1 MADQT
6 ELRMNL
12 VAIKRVDP
20 YAKDIV
26 NSSAHV
32 ALYVF
37 NNAENEWEKTDIE
50 GALFIYSRFAEPYHS
65 IFINN
70 RLNTNSLVE
79 PIRGQIELQS
89 KPPFLLYRNER
100 SRIRGFWFYNNS
112 ECDRIGEVIQK
123 LVTDCGDGGGGG
135 PPMNGGGGGGGEPA
149 PSGIYP
155 GAGMMNGS
163 GGAPENESNNVDIFT
178 MLTKAQEDFQNNA
191 TVPPSAPK
199 TMEQLPVMN
208 HHLVMMANHPGAGIA
223 IPQQQHPHHQQ
234 QQQQQQQP
242 ITNQNAP
249 RSVVNFFAA
258 AKQPA
263 ASEVP
268 LFKTLAPVH
277 TLEQI
282 EKQHRATTPQKE
294 HPNTGKVTPDVSE
307 LENSFKRMGIPIVTG
322 GGGSNGPQTPSAGM
336 PELGT
341 SPLATF
347 ISAANLSAA
356 MRANHHQPVVPKTK
370 LIEISEL
377 ESRQSAQQ
385 QQQQQQTPLHE
396 LLKKSDPIGG
406 NGTTGGATVVKPAL
420 MPPTMFK
427 PTASPAATQEALS
440 SLLLGASGTANL
452 NSPAGGGATKQQQ
465 QQQGNGQGTPGG
477 QSKAGSTQGSTTL
490 VGSTG
495 KQRSTGSSKQRD
507 GASTVV
513 TPPKAGA
520 PGTATS
526 NKMYDI
532 LSDAKTNSSNSNL
545 INNNSSG
552 TAATGGVEP
561 LTQNQLIQ
569 AVSYLMKHDPD
580 FVRKLHEAYVK
591 SFTEMISN

>member
-32 ALYVF
+32 AFYVF

-112 ECDRIGEVIQK
+112 ECDRIGDVIQK
-123 LVTDCGDGGGGG
+123 LVTECAGDA
-135 PPMNGGGGGGGEPA
+135 GGEASRP
-149 PSGIYP
+149 
-155 GAGMMNGS
+155 
-163 GGAPENESNNVDIFT
+163 
-178 MLTKAQEDFQNNA
+178 
-191 TVPPSAPK
+191 
-199 TMEQLPVMN
+199 
-208 HHLVMMANHPGAGIA
+208 
-223 IPQQQHPHHQQ
+223 
-234 QQQQQQQP
+234 
-242 ITNQNAP
+242 
-249 RSVVNFFAA
+249 
-258 AKQPA
+258 QPA

-268 LFKTLAPVH
+268 RFKTHAPVH

-282 EKQHRATTPQKE
+282 EKQHRASTPLKDAGGGGGVE
-294 HPNTGKVTPDVSE
+294 GKITPDVSE
-307 LENSFKRMGIPIVTG
+307 LESSFKRMGIPIVSA
-322 GGGSNGPQTPSAGM
+322 GGSNGGMLGNGPQTPSGM

-347 ISAANLSAA
+347 LSAANLSGA
-356 MRANHHQPVVPKTK
+356 MRATHQPVK
-370 LIEISEL
+370 SEG
-377 ESRQSAQQ
+377 AAG
-385 QQQQQQTPLHE
+385 P
-396 LLKKSDPIGG
+396 
-406 NGTTGGATVVKPAL
+406 GATVVKPAL

-427 PTASPAATQEALS
+427 PSSQGTTLGGLFPGSPSVT
-440 SLLLGASGTANL
+440 
-452 NSPAGGGATKQQQ
+452 NSPSTATNVNVGG
-465 QQQGNGQGTPGG
+465 NGTPGG
-477 QSKAGSTQGSTTL
+477 AGQQKQSNNAQSGGTTTTGSGKNQSKSVSTPGNRQQRADANSGNSAQKGTPTSTTTTTAEL
-490 VGSTG
+490 LAKAASKTNNNLSNNNNISTG
-495 KQRSTGSSKQRD
+495 GN
-507 GASTVV
+507 
-513 TPPKAGA
+513 
-520 PGTATS
+520 GT
-526 NKMYDI
+526 
-532 LSDAKTNSSNSNL
+532 
-545 INNNSSG
+545 
-552 TAATGGVEP
+552 GVEP

-569 AVSYLMKHDPD
+569 AVSYLIKHDPD

>member
-32 ALYVF
+32 AFYVF

-123 LVTDCGDGGGGG
+123 LVTECAGEAGGEAPRPVMNGGPTGG
-135 PPMNGGGGGGGEPA
+135 PPA
-149 PSGIYP
+149 T
-155 GAGMMNGS
+155 
-163 GGAPENESNNVDIFT
+163 DIFS
-178 MLTKAQEDFQNNA
+178 MLTKAQEDFQNNSTNPA
-191 TVPPSAPK
+191 GSKPMLDHPALN
-199 TMEQLPVMN
+199 QQA
-208 HHLVMMANHPGAGIA
+208 MMANNSGMPA
-223 IPQQQHPHHQQ
+223 IVMTAQQQQQHQQ
-234 QQQQQQQP
+234 QQQQHQQQQQ
-242 ITNQNAP
+242 ISSQSAP
-249 RSVVNFFAA
+249 RSVMNFFAA

-268 LFKTLAPVH
+268 RFKTHAPVH

-282 EKQHRATTPQKE
+282 EKQHRASTPLKDAGGGGVE
-294 HPNTGKVTPDVSE
+294 GKITPDVSE
-307 LENSFKRMGIPIVTG
+307 LESSFKRMGIPIVSA
-322 GGGSNGPQTPSAGM
+322 GGSNGGMLGNGPQTPSGV

-347 ISAANLSAA
+347 LSAANLSGA
-356 MRANHHQPVVPKTK
+356 MRAAHQPVVPKTK

-377 ESRQSAQQ
+377 ESRQNQQ

-396 LLKKSDPIGG
+396 LLKKSE
-406 NGTTGGATVVKPAL
+406 GTAGPGATVVKPAL

-427 PTASPAATQEALS
+427 PS
-440 SLLLGASGTANL
+440 SQGTTLGGLFPGSTSVT
-452 NSPAGGGATKQQQ
+452 NSPSTATNVSVGG
-465 QQQGNGQGTPGG
+465 NGTPGG
-477 QSKAGSTQGSTTL
+477 AGHQKQANNAQLSATATPGSGKNQSKSVSTPGNRQQRAETNSGNSAQKGTPTSTTTTAADL
-490 VGSTG
+490 LA
-495 KQRSTGSSKQRD
+495 KA
-507 GASTVV
+507 AS
-513 TPPKAGA
+513 
-520 PGTATS
+520 
-526 NKMYDI
+526 
-532 LSDAKTNSSNSNL
+532 KTNNNL
-545 INNNSSG
+545 INNNIS
-552 TAATGGVEP
+552 TGGNGSGVEP

-569 AVSYLMKHDPD
+569 AVSYLIKHDPD

>member
-32 ALYVF
+32 AFYVF
-37 NNAENEWEKTDIE
+37 NNADSEWEKTDIE

-79 PIRGQIELQS
+79 PIRGQIELQT

-100 SRIRGFWFYNNS
+100 SRIRGFWFYNDS
-112 ECDRIGEVIQK
+112 ECGRIGQVIQR
-123 LVTDCGDGGGGG
+123 LVTECSDSGEKGALLNGAGGG
-135 PPMNGGGGGGGEPA
+135 PGGSGTIPPGMIAGGGGGGGPV
-149 PSGIYP
+149 P
-155 GAGMMNGS
+155 GMNGN
-163 GGAPENESNNVDIFT
+163 APPSEPNNVDIFS
-178 MLTKAQEDFQNNA
+178 MLTKAQEDYQNNTTA
-191 TVPPSAPK
+191 TTIAGNNVVGVK
-199 TMEQLPVMN
+199 VGVEQLPGVAT
-208 HHLVMMANHPGAGIA
+208 LTAAHPGAGMVLAGHSLLPPEQIS
-223 IPQQQHPHHQQ
+223 
-234 QQQQQQQP
+234 
-242 ITNQNAP
+242 NQNAP

-282 EKQHRATTPQKE
+282 EKLHRASTPQKE
-294 HPNTGKVTPDVSE
+294 PPQPVPPATVNTGKLTPDVTE
-307 LENSFKRMGIPIVTG
+307 LKRMGIPIMTG
-322 GGGSNGPQTPSAGM
+322 PNGPQTPSGTGPM
-336 PELGT
+336 PELGS

-347 ISAANLSAA
+347 LSAANLSSAI
-356 MRANHHQPVVPKTK
+356 RANNHPAVMPKTK

-377 ESRQSAQQ
+377 ESRQNHQQQQHQQ
-385 QQQQQQTPLHE
+385 QQQQPTPLHE
-396 LLKKSDPIGG
+396 LLKKSDPIGVASLTVT
-406 NGTTGGATVVKPAL
+406 GTPPTASVVRPAL

-427 PTASPAATQEALS
+427 PTTALVAAV
-440 SLLLGASGTANL
+440 
-452 NSPAGGGATKQQQ
+452 P
-465 QQQGNGQGTPGG
+465 PGG
-477 QSKAGSTQGSTTL
+477 TTIGVTPSSGGQQKAAQ
-490 VGSTG
+490 STG
-495 KQRSTGSSKQRD
+495 KQPTGSKGVARQRD
-507 GASTVV
+507 GGAGT
-513 TPPKAGA
+513 TPPKHQ
-520 PGTATS
+520 PGGVATVAE
-526 NKMYDI
+526 I
-532 LSDAKTNSSNSNL
+532 LSKTAANSKNNNIMHSTSAKASSANGNSKNSNN
-545 INNNSSG
+545 NNNSG
-552 TAATGGVEP
+552 TTGGPVDP

-569 AVSYLMKHDPD
+569 AVSYLIKHDPD

-591 SFTEMISN
+591 SFAEMMISN

>member
-20 YAKDIV
+20 YAKDII

-37 NNAENEWEKTDIE
+37 NNKENEWEKTDIE
-50 GALFIYSRFAEPYHS
+50 GALFIYSRFAEPHHS

-100 SRIRGFWFYNNS
+100 SRIRGFWFYNNT

-123 LVTDCGDGGGGG
+123 LVTECGDGDGGGGG
-135 PPMNGGGGGGGEPA
+135 GGGGGA
-149 PSGIYP
+149 PQPVNGSEVRV
-155 GAGMMNGS
+155 MMNGS
-163 GGAPENESNNVDIFT
+163 EGKAPADEQNVDIFT
-178 MLTKAQEDFQNNA
+178 MLTKAQEDFQNGGG
-191 TVPPSAPK
+191 VGKP
-199 TMEQLPVMN
+199 METAVLN
-208 HHLVMMANHPGAGIA
+208 HHPAVMMGNQMPSPGIA
-223 IPQQQHPHHQQ
+223 IPQQQQQQQHQQ
-234 QQQQQQQP
+234 QQFS
-242 ITNQNAP
+242 NQNAP

-282 EKQHRATTPQKE
+282 EKQHRATTPQKDAGAG
-294 HPNTGKVTPDVSE
+294 GKVTPDAGAE
-307 LENSFKRMGIPIVTG
+307 LEGSFMRMGIPISGAGT
-322 GGGSNGPQTPSAGM
+322 NGAAVAAAAA
-336 PELGT
+336 ELGT

-347 ISAANLSAA
+347 LSAANLSVG
-356 MRANHHQPVVPKTK
+356 MRNNHHQPVVPKK

-377 ESRQSAQQ
+377 ESRQNAQQ
-385 QQQQQQTPLHE
+385 LQHQQQTPLHE
-396 LLKKSDPIGG
+396 LLKKSADPITGG
-406 NGTTGGATVVKPAL
+406 NGGSGVVATVVKPAL

-427 PTASPAATQEALS
+427 PTAVTASPAASVGQDALNT
-440 SLLLGASGTANL
+440 LFLGVGPVAS
-452 NSPAGGGATKQQQ
+452 SPATGVTKHAPVATAGTPKQPGSVGKTRTVVGKQQQ
-465 QQQGNGQGTPGG
+465 PGG
-477 QSKAGSTQGSTTL
+477 
-490 VGSTG
+490 TG
-495 KQRSTGSSKQRD
+495 ATVTATATPALS
-507 GASTVV
+507 AST
-513 TPPKAGA
+513 
-520 PGTATS
+520 
-526 NKMYDI
+526 
-532 LSDAKTNSSNSNL
+532 NSNL
-545 INNNSSG
+545 INNNVSLKA
-552 TAATGGVEP
+552 TAGKTTTNSTVGVEP

-569 AVSYLMKHDPD
+569 AVSYLIKHDPD

>member
-37 NNAENEWEKTDIE
+37 NNEENEWEKTDIE
-50 GALFIYSRFAEPYHS
+50 GALFIYSRFAEPFHS

-100 SRIRGFWFYNNS
+100 SRIRGFWFYNNT

-123 LVTDCGDGGGGG
+123 LVTECGDS
-135 PPMNGGGGGGGEPA
+135 GGGGGESHPPMNGADHTA
-149 PSGIYP
+149 PSGIHP
-155 GAGMMNGS
+155 GVANGGS
-163 GGAPENESNNVDIFT
+163 GGEGESNNVDIFT

-191 TVPPSAPK
+191 TGPPNGGQPVLNQHSAA
-199 TMEQLPVMN
+199 
-208 HHLVMMANHPGAGIA
+208 VMMAAHPGQGIA
-223 IPQQQHPHHQQ
+223 IPQQ

-242 ITNQNAP
+242 ISNQYAP
-249 RSVVNFFAA
+249 RCVVNFFAA

-282 EKQHRATTPQKE
+282 EKQHRATTPQK
-294 HPNTGKVTPDVSE
+294 NATGKVTPDVSE
-307 LENSFKRMGIPIVTG
+307 LESSFKRMGIPIVG
-322 GGGSNGPQTPSAGM
+322 GNNNGPQTPSGGM

-347 ISAANLSAA
+347 INAANLSAA
-356 MRANHHQPVVPKTK
+356 MRGSNHHQPVVPKTK

-377 ESRQSAQQ
+377 ESRQNAQ

-396 LLKKSDPIGG
+396 LLKKSDPIEG
-406 NGTTGGATVVKPAL
+406 TGGATVVKPAL

-427 PTASPAATQEALS
+427 PTATTAAAAGGVTTPGTEALN
-440 SLLLGASGTANL
+440 SLLLGASTPSNT
-452 NSPAGGGATKQQQ
+452 NSPAGK
-465 QQQGNGQGTPGG
+465 GNGGTPSG
-477 QSKAGSTQGSTTL
+477 QTKAGAGLAASTPLS
-490 VGSTG
+490 SAG
-495 KQRSTGSSKQRD
+495 KQNRQQPAAGSKQ
-507 GASTVV
+507 ASGT
-513 TPPKAGA
+513 TPPKGA
-520 PGTATS
+520 FTTVTS
-526 NKMYDI
+526 NNKALLDFM
-532 LSDAKTNSSNSNL
+532 SEANSNL
-545 INNNSSG
+545 KNNNSGGS
-552 TAATGGVEP
+552 TVGVEP

-569 AVSYLMKHDPD
+569 AVSYLIKHDPD